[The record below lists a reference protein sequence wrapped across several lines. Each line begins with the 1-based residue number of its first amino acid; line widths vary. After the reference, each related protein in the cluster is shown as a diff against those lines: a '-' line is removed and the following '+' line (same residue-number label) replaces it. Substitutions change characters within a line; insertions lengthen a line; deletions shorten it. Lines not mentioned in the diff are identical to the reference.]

1 MQFLSSPPPLPPL
14 LSYNSEYY
22 YPLLINLILP
32 FYANND
38 PIPRFILNLRALLAA
53 ILYSWDINELNKYF
67 TTYFVVKQT
76 AEIDDALTIDI
87 F

>member
-1 MQFLSSPPPLPPL
+1 M
-14 LSYNSEYY
+14 
-22 YPLLINLILP
+22 
-32 FYANND
+32 
-38 PIPRFILNLRALLAA
+38 PRFILNLRALLAA
-53 ILYSWDINELNKYF
+53 ILYSWDINELNTYF